1 MWHMRYFFFSKKLL
15 KLVAIY
21 DIKSRHFYGTTTTA
35 TTSYKIA
42 MLLIKDKTKSAGR
55 LPSDFP
61 QPEQQNDGFLNS

>member
-1 MWHMRYFFFSKKLL
+1 MKQLNGQIKSKLL
-15 KLVAIY
+15 K
-21 DIKSRHFYGTTTTA
+21 
-35 TTSYKIA
+35 KIA